1 MLMYPFSFYKTN
13 KIRFKP
19 IYSTLAWNITLL
31 SLQLSMSSIS
41 KMTTHHHRHHLQWFF
56 HHKPNLPWRW
66 LHQLAED
73 AEGEETHN
81 QDQAQLEELDRIGP
95 MMVRV
100 ADRVDLPVLQLDTHS
115 MGMETPRMISF
126 CHKIELMANQCSPV
140 FFLLQL

>member
-1 MLMYPFSFYKTN
+1 
-13 KIRFKP
+13 
-19 IYSTLAWNITLL
+19 
-31 SLQLSMSSIS
+31 
-41 KMTTHHHRHHLQWFF
+41 MTTHHHRHHLQWFF
-56 HHKPNLPWRW
+56 HHKPNLPWQW

-115 MGMETPRMISF
+115 MGMETPRMI
-126 CHKIELMANQCSPV
+126 
-140 FFLLQL
+140 